1 MNFKVVSNGAILT
14 QLLLQAIELSRNFTE
29 KKKNQFQVFSFAYF
43 LTLPYTALPE
53 EQAALLI
60 NKSCW
65 LMEVAK
71 EQAPPPQKGDYN
83 EELLVRGGAFITS
96 KATLYKCNTQSVHNA
111 KGKDHS

>member
-14 QLLLQAIELSRNFTE
+14 QLLLQAIELSCNSTE
-29 KKKNQFQVFSFAYF
+29 QKKKKNQFQVFSFAYF
-43 LTLPYTALPE
+43 LTLLYTALPE

-71 EQAPPPQKGDYN
+71 EQAPPLQKGDYN
-83 EELLVRGGAFITS
+83 EELLVQG
-96 KATLYKCNTQSVHNA
+96 
-111 KGKDHS
+111 

>member
-14 QLLLQAIELSRNFTE
+14 QLLLQVIELSCNFTE
-29 KKKNQFQVFSFAYF
+29 QKKEKKNQFQVFSFAYF
-43 LTLPYTALPE
+43 LTLLYTALPE

-83 EELLVRGGAFITS
+83 EELLVQG
-96 KATLYKCNTQSVHNA
+96 
-111 KGKDHS
+111 